1 MLKVS
6 DLTYSYPGGS
16 ALHFPDLQ
24 IEKGAKWLI
33 LGQSGSGKTTLLNL
47 LAGLIKPAQGKV
59 ILENTDLSSL
69 SGARMDRFRGKHIGI
84 VFQQSHFIR
93 SLNVEDNLLLS
104 QRLAGVKKDKAFI
117 QRTLS
122 DLGILNKSG
131 RKTNQLSVGEQQR
144 VSIARAVVT
153 RPSLILADEPTSA
166 LDDANCHSVH
176 NLLRNCAETTG
187 ATLLVVTHDNR
198 LKDQVENRIEL

>member
-1 MLKVS
+1 
-6 DLTYSYPGGS
+6 
-16 ALHFPDLQ
+16 
-24 IEKGAKWLI
+24 
-33 LGQSGSGKTTLLNL
+33 
-47 LAGLIKPAQGKV
+47 
-59 ILENTDLSSL
+59 
-69 SGARMDRFRGKHIGI
+69 MDRFRGKHIGI

-93 SLNVEDNLLLS
+93 SLNVEDNLLLA

-166 LDDANCHSVH
+166 LDDANCHSVY

-187 ATLLVVTHDNR
+187 ANLLVVTPDNR